1 MPTRAHVPWQLRR
14 APFRGSVAIREG
26 LLTQAQLT
34 GPAWRRLFRD
44 VYLSA
49 DAVLDHFAWCR
60 AAALFLPA
68 GAAIRSRSAAYIH
81 FADVL
86 PLGQSPVEVAVPRSV
101 SLRSRPGLRVRRA
114 KLPPADIERSAGLP
128 VTTRLRTAFD
138 LAREPNLVDAVV
150 GVDALLNTG
159 YLTLPELKEYAGARA
174 GWPGSRQL
182 TQVLRLAAPGAES
195 PMETRLR
202 LVLVLAGL
210 PQPVMQYEVPAANA
224 RLDLAYPQVKLAI
237 EYDGD
242 HHRER
247 RQFQRDV
254 ARLNRLRLLGWT
266 VLRFTADDVLRH
278 PERVVAQVQAALG
291 NPLRPHLLGN

>member
-1 MPTRAHVPWQLRR
+1 
-14 APFRGSVAIREG
+14 
-26 LLTQAQLT
+26 LLTQAQLA
-34 GPAWRRLFRD
+34 GSAWRRLFRD

-49 DAVLDHFAWCR
+49 DAVLDHLAWCR
-60 AAALFLPA
+60 AAALLLPT
-68 GAAIRSRSAAYIH
+68 GAAIAGRSAAYMH

-86 PLGQSPVEVAVPRSV
+86 PLGQSPVDVAVPRSV
-101 SLRSRPGLRVRRA
+101 SLRPRSGLRVRRA
-114 KLPPADIERSAGLP
+114 KLPPTDIEQAAGTP

-138 LAREPNLVDAVV
+138 LAREPNLVDAVI

-159 YLTLPELKEYAGARA
+159 YLGLPALVQYAEERRGWSGSQRAR
-174 GWPGSRQL
+174 R
-182 TQVLRLAAPGAES
+182 VLRLAVPGAES

-202 LVLVLAGL
+202 LILVLAGL
-210 PQPVMQYEVPAANA
+210 PSPATQFEVPAANA
-224 RLDLAYPQVKLAI
+224 RLDLAYPQAKLAI

-278 PERVVAQVQAALG
+278 PERVIAQVRAALG
-291 NPLRPHLLGN
+291 PYLLGN